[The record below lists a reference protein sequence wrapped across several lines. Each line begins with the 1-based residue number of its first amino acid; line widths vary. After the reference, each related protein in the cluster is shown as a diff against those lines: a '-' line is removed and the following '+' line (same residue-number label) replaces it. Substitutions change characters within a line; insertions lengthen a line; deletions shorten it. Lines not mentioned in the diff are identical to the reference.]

1 MLAAF
6 TVTGTIMLGT
16 ATTALAISTAGIGLI
31 VGAAVYLAVKGK
43 WSYVEANNEA
53 VEHLFEEI

>member
-6 TVTGTIMLGT
+6 TAGGAVLLGS

-31 VGAAVYLAVKGK
+31 VGAAVYLTLKGK
-43 WSYVEANNEA
+43 WSYDEANNEA
-53 VEHLFEEI
+53 VEHLF